1 MNVMGKIKP
10 IKLTKHEIMKSK
22 AIYLLFLLSILL
34 INCSNSD
41 RDILKRTNKKLQ
53 DLTSVKYKFDFKNY
67 NPMSGELGKSDS
79 LTAIFDFTSNDSIFG
94 ANYYFSRD
102 YGEIGF
108 NGLTSYYTNKE
119 KQQLVYT
126 TVHSK
131 NDLVG
136 IQFCTF
142 SIKQLRDLLPQMLND
157 TATKF
162 NRMADT
168 IINHS
173 NCIAFDILMYGK
185 SIDMFGNIVQKEN
198 TIRNF
203 KLFINK
209 KDLLPKQFISFFE
222 KNSPIWVVTYN
233 NINPLESVN
242 DSIFDYSLQK
252 QDYIKY
258 TNEEFQ
264 LVARNENILRGNSYL
279 GIEALDWTLP
289 SMSGD
294 SVTLSQIDAN
304 LVMLEFWFPY
314 CTGCVLAIPEIN
326 KIQKEFK
333 NKGLKVYGVEFT
345 KADSAGLTNYVQ
357 KMKMEY
363 PSLYSAKEVA
373 INYGVSAGP
382 SVFLIK
388 DGKFVYARTGFIKD
402 ELLNEIEKNLK

>member
-1 MNVMGKIKP
+1 M
-10 IKLTKHEIMKSK
+10 KLTKHEMMKSK
-22 AIYLLFLLSILL
+22 AIYLLFLLSILFV
-34 INCSNSD
+34 NCSNSD
-41 RDILKRTNKKLQ
+41 RDILKRSNKKLQ

-67 NPMSGELGKSDS
+67 NPMTGELGKNDS
-79 LTAIFDFTSNDSIFG
+79 LTAIFDFTSNDSFFG
-94 ANYYFSRD
+94 AKYYFSRN

-108 NGLTSYYTNKE
+108 NGLTSYYTNNE
-119 KQQLVYT
+119 KKQLVYT
-126 TVHSK
+126 SVHSK

-136 IQFCTF
+136 INFCIF
-142 SIKQLRDLLPQMLND
+142 SIKQLRNLLPQMLND
-157 TATKF
+157 TATKI

-168 IINHS
+168 IINHTD
-173 NCIAFDILMYGK
+173 CIAFDIFMFGK

-198 TIRNF
+198 AVHNYN
-203 KLFINK
+203 LFINK

-233 NINPLESVN
+233 NINPLESVD

-252 QDYIKY
+252 PDYKKY

-264 LVARNENILRGNSYL
+264 LVTRNENILMGNSYL
-279 GIEALDWTLP
+279 GVEALDWTLP

-326 KIQKEFK
+326 RIQKKFK

-345 KADSAGLTNYVQ
+345 KADSTGLTDYVK
-357 KMKMEY
+357 KMEMEY
-363 PSLYSAKEVA
+363 PSLYSAKKVA
-373 INYGVSAGP
+373 TNYGVLAGP

-388 DGKFVYARTGFIKD
+388 DGKFVYAHTGLMKN
-402 ELLNEIEKNLK
+402 ELLIEIEKNLK